1 MGQFHIVFL
10 FFGTSFYISQDEYWT
25 IVDEIIKIKNAALN
39 LFPMRPIS
47 QLGVQSDKDY
57 YRGPWIR
64 QRKKW
69 PS

>member
-47 QLGVQSDKDY
+47 QLGVQSDKERNDQVKIKMN
-57 YRGPWIR
+57 GL
-64 QRKKW
+64 K
-69 PS
+69 